1 MLGNHSHTIW
11 TVVSDNTVWGQNMST
26 CEEKEDVT
34 FKQNSFADHKN
45 DNYIMGKM
53 KREKE
58 RCSKRKF
65 NWLAITDLIRKKD
78 KRGKKKGVCN
88 KVQWTGH

>member
-26 CEEKEDVT
+26 CEEKEDVSFKPKSC
-34 FKQNSFADHKN
+34 FKQKSFADYKH
-45 DNYIMGKM
+45 DNYIVGKT

-58 RCSKRKF
+58 RCNKRKF
-65 NWLAITDLIRKKD
+65 NWLAITDKIRKKD
-78 KRGKKKGVCN
+78 KRRDERCM
-88 KVQWTGH
+88 